1 MRYARLGRRGPKVSR
16 VCLGCMGLGDPKA
29 GQHSWTVGEDMSRAV
44 VRSALDAGINFFD
57 TAVGYQGGT
66 SERYLGHALNDMAD
80 RDDVV
85 VATKFLPRTQEEIDA
100 GIGGAQHVLRSLD
113 ASLEH
118 LGMDHVDLYIYHMW
132 DYRTPLTE
140 IMEGLKAAMDS
151 GKVLNIGISNC
162 FAWQLCRANA
172 LADAMD
178 MDRFTS
184 VQNHHNLIFREDERE
199 MLPYCAAAG
208 IATTPYSPLA
218 SGRLSRPPGV
228 DTKRLEED
236 AYAHLKY
243 DATEDKDHRIVERV
257 AKVAEDHGV
266 SMSQVSIAWLLTKV
280 TAPVAGATS
289 PTQVSDTA
297 VAAEVTLDPG
307 EVTWLEELYEP
318 HRLVGV
324 MAQNTPSSS
333 DGDKVWMRF
342 NKV

>member
-1 MRYARLGRRGPKVSR
+1 MRYATLGRRGPRVSR
-16 VCLGCMGLGDPKA
+16 ICLGCMGFGDPRA
-29 GQHSWTVGEDMSRAV
+29 GQHSWTVGEDTSRAV

-66 SERYLGHALNDMAD
+66 SEMYLGRALNDMAD

-100 GIGGAQHVLRSLD
+100 GVSGAQHVLRSLD
-113 ASLEH
+113 ASLSH

-151 GKVLNIGISNC
+151 GKVRNIGISNC

-178 MDRFTS
+178 MDRFVS

-199 MLPYCAAAG
+199 MLPYCASAG

-218 SGRLSRPPGV
+218 SGRLSRLPGA
-228 DTKRLEED
+228 DTKRLKED
-236 AYAHLKY
+236 SYAHLKY
-243 DATEDKDHRIVERV
+243 DATEAKDREIVERV
-257 AKVAEDHGV
+257 AKVAEDHGA
-266 SMSQVSIAWLLTKV
+266 SMSQVAIAWLLTKV

-289 PTQVSDTA
+289 PEQAADTA
-297 VAAEVTLDPG
+297 VAAEITLDAG
-307 EVTWLEELYEP
+307 EVRWLEELYEP

-333 DGDKVWMRF
+333 EGDKVWMKYG
-342 NKV
+342 KV